1 MHDTFDGIYYDVL
14 LLNNI
19 DTKEEALTY
28 MADYLQKKDYVNSK
42 YAAAT
47 IEREHTYPTGLAT
60 KPIGVAVAHS
70 QSENV
75 IKQSVL
81 LGIAKKP
88 IKFCKMED
96 EKCEIDV
103 GVVFLL
109 ALKGENTHI
118 NYLKNIVNFCK
129 YEDKTHRLYSAPT
142 AEEAYKIFISEI
154 LKIDKESN
162 LKKH

>member
-1 MHDTFDGIYYDVL
+1 MLD
-14 LLNNI
+14 NI
-19 DTKEEALTY
+19 NTKEEAITC
-28 MADYLQKKDYVNSK
+28 MAGYLQEKGYVNTE

-47 IEREHTYPTGLAT
+47 IEREHVYPTGLAT
-60 KPIGVAVAHS
+60 MPIGVAVAHS

-96 EKCEIDV
+96 DTCEIDV
-103 GVVFLL
+103 GIIFLL
-109 ALKGENTHI
+109 ALKGENTHL

-129 YEDKTHRLYSAPT
+129 YEDKTERLYAIPS
-142 AEEAYKIFISEI
+142 AEEAYKVFISEI
-154 LKIDKESN
+154 LRIGEK
-162 LKKH
+162 

>member
-14 LLNNI
+14 LLDNI
-19 DTKEEALTY
+19 NTKEEAINY
-28 MADYLQKKDYVNSK
+28 MADYLEKKGYVNSK

-47 IEREHTYPTGLAT
+47 IEREHVYPTGLAT

-75 IKQSVL
+75 MKQSVL
-81 LGIAKKP
+81 LGITKKP

-96 EKCEIDV
+96 DKCEIDV
-103 GVVFLL
+103 GIIFML
-109 ALKGENTHI
+109 ALKGENTHL

-129 YEDKTHRLYSAPT
+129 YEDKTQRLYSVSS

-154 LKIDKESN
+154 LKIDEK
-162 LKKH
+162 